1 MFLEIALSLALNAP
15 DSLVNTSTVD
25 YGYEFCT
32 KEVKCNSWN
41 ELVAF
46 RESANLA
53 GFGSVSSAL
62 EDGSF
67 MLSFVFVGNEKTTKS
82 QLNRLNTVLEKPIEM
97 YVPPA
102 RNITSVKADTEK
114 ENSNLVESRERTQI
128 NVSSTFEKTKVPVSS
143 KPAASSVVQK
153 SSTTSNTAL
162 KTMESPAS
170 AISSSVNRQ
179 ASPIKSNQESDDSA
193 SGSTPVS
200 AYMGSKNKTQS
211 PPSRLKKEEVG
222 VSESSSVRYAIIF
235 GSFSQKQNALR
246 LRDELEADGI
256 SARILSSP
264 KGFRVGLTFDKYP
277 SQELRDFKVSYP
289 KSWLLRND
297 YEINQ

>member
-1 MFLEIALSLALNAP
+1 MFLEIALSLALSAS

-41 ELVAF
+41 ELLAF

-82 QLNRLNTVLEKPIEM
+82 QLNRLNNVLEKPIEM

-153 SSTTSNTAL
+153 STTTSNSAL
-162 KTMESPAS
+162 KTMGSPSS
-170 AISSSVNRQ
+170 AMSSAVNSTSVNRQ
-179 ASPIKSNQESDDSA
+179 TSPIKSKQESKGSA
-193 SGSTPVS
+193 SRSTPVS

-277 SQELRDFKVSYP
+277 TQELRDFKVSYP

-297 YEINQ
+297 

>member
-1 MFLEIALSLALNAP
+1 MFLEIVLSLALNAS

-41 ELVAF
+41 ELLAF

-102 RNITSVKADTEK
+102 RNMASVKADTEK
-114 ENSNLVESRERTQI
+114 ENSNLVGSRERTQI

-143 KPAASSVVQK
+143 KPAASAVVQK
-153 SSTTSNTAL
+153 STTTSNTAL
-162 KTMESPAS
+162 KTMGSPAS
-170 AISSSVNRQ
+170 AMSSAVNSTSVNRQ
-179 ASPIKSNQESDDSA
+179 ASPIKSNQESDSSA
-193 SGSTPVS
+193 SRSTSVS
-200 AYMGSKNKTQS
+200 AYRGSKNKTQS

-256 SARILSSP
+256 TARILNSP
-264 KGFRVGLTFDKYP
+264 KGFRVGLIFDKYP

-297 YEINQ
+297 